1 MLTKVVSP
9 GRVIAFFVTLA
20 GVYYAWGAVF
30 TPGGTGSNVVLGLLM
45 ALAALYLVTTNLG
58 AFLDDAFFT
67 KGDREEAEHLRF
79 ADALLDEA
87 EHAVSRSARGK
98 SPKLDEKDQGILRDA
113 AEALRQAMADVRAV
127 PADAK
132 PTQAQSE
139 ALKTRA
145 ERLDKELT
153 GLLGHGRKTSVFGQL
168 RSLGVA
174 FAIALALRAFVVEP
188 FQIPSSSMI
197 PTLLI
202 GDHLFVAR
210 FWYGLSLPFV
220 KDPKYLARWSVPEP
234 GDVIVFTAP
243 PWVGP
248 NAGEDW
254 IKRVIAKEGQAVKMR
269 DGVLY
274 VDDQPY
280 ELVGTGEDARYQDY
294 DDATNRWHT
303 SRARH
308 QRERLPSGREHDIYI
323 EHSTTLEWPSF
334 IPGTRAMMPG
344 LDCTASECR
353 VKDGY
358 VFVMGDNRDNSS
370 DGRVWGAVPIDNVK
384 GRALFIWMS
393 VDGSER
399 SVALGRFTLPAFRW
413 GRVFD
418 GIE

>member
-1 MLTKVVSP
+1 MSKVVSP
-9 GRVIAFFVTLA
+9 GRVIAFLVTLA
-20 GVYYAWGAVF
+20 AVYYAWGVVF

-58 AFLDDAFFT
+58 AFLDDALFS

-87 EHAVSRSARGK
+87 DHAIGRSARGK

-113 AEALRQAMADVRAV
+113 ATALREVAAEFRAV
-127 PADAK
+127 PEETK
-132 PTQAQSE
+132 PTQAQSD
-139 ALKTRA
+139 ALKA
-145 ERLDKELT
+145 AVERLDKELQ
-153 GLLGHGRKTSVFGQL
+153 GLLGHKRRTSVFGQL

-210 FWYGLSLPFV
+210 FWYGLSLPLASE
-220 KDPKYLARWSVPEP
+220 PTYLVRWSVPEP

-243 PWVGP
+243 KWVGP

-254 IKRVIAKEGQAVKMR
+254 IKRVIAREGQTVKMR
-269 DGVLY
+269 DGVVY
-274 VDDQPY
+274 VDDKPY
-280 ELVGTGEDARYQDY
+280 ELVGTGQDARYQDH

-303 SRARH
+303 ARARH
-308 QRERLPSGREHDIYI
+308 QRERLPSGREHSIYLGHQT
-323 EHSTTLEWPSF
+323 ELEWPSF
-334 IPGTRAMMPG
+334 IPGTRTMMPG
-344 LDCTASECR
+344 LDCTANECR

-370 DGRVWGAVPIDNVK
+370 DGRRWGAVPVDNVK

-399 SVALGRFTLPAFRW
+399 SLELGRFTLPAFRW
-413 GRVFD
+413 GRLFD